1 MSVVASFKIEYG
13 PIVSPEQL
21 LHPRFKRCW
30 TAAEL
35 VALFP
40 DSGIDILDLGSGTDP
55 FPARPQDRLITVD
68 FDEGSGAT
76 YVVDFT
82 KHWNFEEKQFDFI
95 FASHVIEHLY
105 PQDRDQIVCH
115 LHDSLRENGLLFIR
129 VPHWSSIQGTGWE
142 HYTLYGTN
150 GVTSLC
156 HGQNPLLPVF
166 QLVSTGVW
174 MGSTGGF
181 RRHTRSGVQ
190 AVVEW
195 VLNKSFRLMD
205 SYLCYLVGGVPEV
218 QFLLRR
224 LPAELERQW
233 FDRG

>member
-1 MSVVASFKIEYG
+1 M
-13 PIVSPEQL
+13 
-21 LHPRFKRCW
+21 
-30 TAAEL
+30 
-35 VALFP
+35 
-40 DSGIDILDLGSGTDP
+40 
-55 FPARPQDRLITVD
+55 
-68 FDEGSGAT
+68 
-76 YVVDFT
+76 
-82 KHWNFEEKQFDFI
+82 
-95 FASHVIEHLY
+95 
-105 PQDRDQIVCH
+105 
-115 LHDSLRENGLLFIR
+115 
-129 VPHWSSIQGTGWE
+129 
-142 HYTLYGTN
+142 
-150 GVTSLC
+150 C

-195 VLNKSFRLMD
+195 VLNKSFRLTD